1 MKVHKNI
8 TIPDILMA
16 TKNEIA
22 TLQHFLK
29 NFLLLSNARVVQNAI
44 RRYETIWLPLMV
56 CLCFVTITFII
67 RISRI

>member
-29 NFLLLSNARVVQNAI
+29 NSSLLSNARVVQNAI

-56 CLCFVTITFII
+56 FRVFVTITL
-67 RISRI
+67 